1 MTGNMWRGL
10 QALPHQNNLDLRETP
25 ARLSIGPGKMGGRPC
40 IHGMRIT
47 VGTLT
52 GLLAGLHNL
61 GQFHGCAINYTLREV
76 LVRPTIFIYGIGV
89 ITAVGFYLRMAER
102 ECETWRYSQ
111 FCSS

>member
-1 MTGNMWRGL
+1 MIGSMWRGL
-10 QALPHQNNLDLRETP
+10 QALLHQNNFDIRDMP
-25 ARLSIGPGKMGGRPC
+25 PYISIGPGKMGGRPC
-40 IHGMRIT
+40 IHGMRIK
-47 VGTLT
+47 VGTLI

-61 GQFHGCAINYTLREV
+61 GQFHGWAINDTLREV
-76 LVRPTIFIYGIGV
+76 LVRPAFFIYGIAA